1 MVSGDQVASDDRVAS
16 DDQVVSGDQVASD
29 DRVASG
35 DQVASGDRV
44 ASGNLVASDGQ
55 AVSDH
60 QVASDDLVF
69 SEAVSDDQEGSYHH
83 GVIAGASIQM
93 VVPYRVAILFDCEVV
108 LLVAIVFLLVAL
120 AYQTHCF
127 SWVVFLMESLL
138 LVDSAQVV
146 VN

>member
-1 MVSGDQVASDDRVAS
+1 M
-16 DDQVVSGDQVASD
+16 
-29 DRVASG
+29 
-35 DQVASGDRV
+35 
-44 ASGNLVASDGQ
+44 ASGNLVASDGQVVSDYQ

-69 SEAVSDDQEGSYHH
+69 SEVVSDDQEGSYHH
-83 GVIAGASIQM
+83 GVIAGAPIQM
-93 VVPYRVAILFDCEVV
+93 VVPCRVAILFDREVV

-120 AYQTHCF
+120 AYQICCF
-127 SWVVFLMESLL
+127 SWVVFLMENLL